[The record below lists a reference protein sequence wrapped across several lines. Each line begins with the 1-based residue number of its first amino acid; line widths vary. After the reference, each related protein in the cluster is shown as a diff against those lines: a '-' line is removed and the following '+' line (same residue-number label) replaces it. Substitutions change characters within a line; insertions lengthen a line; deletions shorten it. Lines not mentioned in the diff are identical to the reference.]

1 MIVYRVGWA
10 RTFGVNGALVLAV
23 LDQRLG
29 GVTRRYRGRE
39 WIFAT
44 YLEIG
49 DEVALSSKQTRT
61 ALAHLRDR
69 GVVRAMPNPFR
80 GRGSVPWLDAT
91 LWWTVDRDRLSAALA
106 GT

>member
-1 MIVYRVGWA
+1 MIVYRVEWA
-10 RTFGVNGALVLAV
+10 RAFGVNGALVLAV
-23 LDQRLG
+23 LDLRLE

-39 WIFAT
+39 WVFAT
-44 YLEIG
+44 YAEIG
-49 DEVALSSKQTRT
+49 DDLALSPKQTRT

-80 GRGSVPWLDAT
+80 GREGVPWLDAT
-91 LWWTVDRDRLSAALA
+91 LWWTVDRERLSAALA